1 MKYYSDI
8 LDQFF
13 DSEDECNKAEYD
25 ALEKSKKAMERA
37 DREIKLKA
45 LRKDVTRLRQEL
57 DCALEKFYAAQHE
70 YFNDY
75 NRLYPSVETE
85 ETEETE
91 EIEETE
97 ETEDKTNS
105 NCNYCDY
112 NFGRL
117 FSDRPVSLDVELVSP
132 LKECYPHLWDLF
144 YGGN

>member
-1 MKYYSDI
+1 MKYYSDV

-37 DREIKLKA
+37 DREVELKA

-75 NRLYPSVETE
+75 NHLYPSVENE
-85 ETEETE
+85 GENETPNE
-91 EIEETE
+91 
-97 ETEDKTNS
+97 
-105 NCNYCDY
+105 CAGCDY
-112 NFGRL
+112 YDNCDHEPTVNLTIFI
-117 FSDRPVSLDVELVSP
+117 
-132 LKECYPHLWDLF
+132 
-144 YGGN
+144 

>member
-13 DSEDECNKAEYD
+13 DSEDECIKAERD
-25 ALEKSKKAMERA
+25 TLEKSKKAMERA
-37 DREIKLKA
+37 DREVELKI

-75 NRLYPSVETE
+75 NRLYPSVDIEGTE
-85 ETEETE
+85 EAEET
-91 EIEETE
+91 EETE
-97 ETEDKTNS
+97 ETEDKTNN

-117 FSDRPVSLDVELVSP
+117 FSDYPVSLNVEFTKP
-132 LKECYPHLWDLF
+132 IKECYPHLWDLF
-144 YGGN
+144 YGGH